1 MTGLFFGSFNPVHNG
16 HLAIARYLL
25 DQGFCRE
32 VWFVV
37 SPQNPLKQ
45 NRDLLDENER
55 LEIIR
60 RAIAG
65 EPGMKVCDVEFGM
78 PRPSYTWNTLRVLE
92 KEYPEK
98 SFALVIGGDNLRNFH
113 LWRNYKEILSHY
125 RVLVYPRPGVE
136 VPPSVPAPVTLVDA
150 PLASVSSTEI
160 RAKIDSGEDIS
171 ADVPAPAFPL
181 IMQYYSAAGKG
192 ETR

>member
-25 DQGFCRE
+25 EKGFCRE

-45 NRDLLDENER
+45 NAELLDENKR
-55 LEIIR
+55 LEILR
-60 RAIAG
+60 KAIAG
-65 EPGMKVCDVEFGM
+65 EPGMEVCDAEFRL
-78 PRPSYTWNTLRVLE
+78 PRPSYTWNTLQVLK

-113 LWRNYKEILSHY
+113 LWRNYKEILNHY
-125 RVLVYPRPGVE
+125 RIFVYPRPGVE
-136 VPPSVPAPVTLVDA
+136 VPGTIPEGVILVDA
-150 PLASVSSTEI
+150 PLAAVSSTEI
-160 RAKIDSGEDIS
+160 RAKIGAGEDIS
-171 ADVPAPAFPL
+171 ANVSAKAYPL
-181 IMQYYSAAGKG
+181 IMKYYSSAGK
-192 ETR
+192 T